1 MNQGMIA
8 LRYSRALLDASRD
21 AGVADQVYRDLQLLS
36 QIRSEVPAFDSFFAQ
51 DRTLPS
57 KKIELLKVNLF
68 PLLQP
73 LTRSFLEL
81 IVEKRRE
88 AFLGTMI
95 RSFGRQYKQWKGIS
109 DILVTIST
117 PADLSVKEHWTTVLK
132 EIMGNQIEVAV
143 QQDPDIIEGFSLQI
157 DHQLYDATVKSS
169 LQAMQKALSERVPLF
184 IQ

>member
-36 QIRSEVPAFDSFFAQ
+36 QIRLEVPAFDSFFTQ

-57 KKIELLKVNLF
+57 KKLALLKINLF

-81 IVEKRRE
+81 IVAKRRE

-95 RSFGRQYKQWKGIS
+95 RSFGRQYKQWKGIR
-109 DILVTIST
+109 DVLVTIAT
-117 PADLSVKEHWTTVLK
+117 PANLSVKEHWTKVLK
-132 EIMGNQIEVAV
+132 EIMGSQIEVEV
-143 QQDPDIIEGFSLQI
+143 QQDPEIIEGFSLQI
-157 DHQLYDATVKSS
+157 DFQLYDATVKSS
-169 LQAMQKALSERVPLF
+169 LRAMQKALSEREPCT
-184 IQ
+184 IS